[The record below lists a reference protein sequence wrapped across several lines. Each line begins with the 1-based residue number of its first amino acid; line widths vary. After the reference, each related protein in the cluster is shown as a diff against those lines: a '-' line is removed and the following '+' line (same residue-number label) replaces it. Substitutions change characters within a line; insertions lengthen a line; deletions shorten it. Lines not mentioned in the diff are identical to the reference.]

1 LNHHPRIFVAGCGY
15 TGARCADFFSAAG
28 CKVTGL
34 VSSSAEAG
42 RLADKPYEVM
52 AGDAADANALR
63 AMLSTRERPQV
74 LVHCLSGHGGR
85 DAAAYRMTYVETLR
99 HLLEILR
106 PEFCVFTSSTSVYA
120 QNDGQTV
127 TEDSITGGTP
137 TGDVLLEAEN
147 LAQTA
152 GGAAVRLGGI
162 YGPGRAQFIQAAREG
177 EAIGAGQPDGFIN
190 FIHRDDA
197 AAALVH
203 VARQRLGGVFN
214 AVDNHPAARSALQ
227 EALRAGTDTLSLP
240 VGALAGKHVSNA
252 KLQPTGW
259 APRYPSILDA
269 VRESAV

>member
-1 LNHHPRIFVAGCGY
+1 M
-15 TGARCADFFSAAG
+15 
-28 CKVTGL
+28 
-34 VSSSAEAG
+34 VSSSASLE
-42 RLADKPYEVM
+42 RLAGQPYEVI
-52 AGDAADANALR
+52 AADAAEARALR
-63 AMLSTRERPQV
+63 SALLKRERPQV

-85 DAAAYRMTYVETLR
+85 DAAAYRVTYVETLR

-106 PEFCVFTSSTSVYA
+106 PEFCVFTSSTSVYS
-120 QNDGQTV
+120 QNDGRIV

-147 LAQTA
+147 LARGA

-162 YGPGRAQFIQAAREG
+162 YGPGRARFIQAAREG
-177 EAIGAGQPDGFIN
+177 EAIGADQPDGFIN

-203 VARQRLGGVFN
+203 VAMQRLGGVFN

-227 EALRAGTDTLSLP
+227 EALRAGTGTLSLP
-240 VGALAGKHVSNA
+240 AGALAGKQVSNA
-252 KLQPTGW
+252 KLQATGW
-259 APRYPSILDA
+259 SPRYSSLLDA